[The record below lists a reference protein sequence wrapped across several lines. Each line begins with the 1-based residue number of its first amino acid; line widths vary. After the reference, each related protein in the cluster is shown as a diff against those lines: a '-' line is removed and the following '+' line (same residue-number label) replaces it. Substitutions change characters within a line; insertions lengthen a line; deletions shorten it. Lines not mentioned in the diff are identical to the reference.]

1 MGKGA
6 EDSSKPKE
14 PNFLAKTKTKLEPYK
29 ESVCGGMNKVFGTEG
44 PLLCAKPR
52 KGDAPEVE
60 ETPVEAPAAKCF
72 GC

>member
-6 EDSSKPKE
+6 EDSSAPKGSLIE
-14 PNFLAKTKTKLEPYK
+14 KTKAKMGPFK

-52 KGDAPEVE
+52 KDAAPEIE